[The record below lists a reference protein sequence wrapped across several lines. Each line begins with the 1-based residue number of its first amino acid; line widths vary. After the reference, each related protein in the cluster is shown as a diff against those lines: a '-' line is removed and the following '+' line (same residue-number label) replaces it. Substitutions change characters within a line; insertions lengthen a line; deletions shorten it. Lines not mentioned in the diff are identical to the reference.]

1 MSTLY
6 IRLAGIA
13 AIVLAVLGGYFY
25 VSNLKSNLA
34 EAQAQVLELQ
44 VKYKTSQEDLTK
56 ATEARDVLDKARQE
70 ADDLRS
76 KVQRERDAA
85 LAKLR
90 GQKPPTE
97 CKDVVQWSIDN
108 KGDLSW

>member
-13 AIVLAVLGGYFY
+13 VFVLAVLGGYFY
-25 VSNLKSNLA
+25 VKNLQSNLA

-44 VKYKTSQEDLTK
+44 GKYKTSQEDLTK
-56 ATEARDVLDKARQE
+56 ATESAAALDAARKSADEARAQ
-70 ADDLRS
+70 
-76 KVQRERDAA
+76 VQRERDAA
-85 LAKLR
+85 MAKLR
-90 GQKPPTE
+90 GQKPPVD
-97 CKDVVQWSIDN
+97 CKAAIQWSIEQ

>member
-1 MSTLY
+1 MSTIY
-6 IRLAGIA
+6 IRLVGIA

-34 EAQAQVLELQ
+34 EAQAQVLELEL
-44 VKYKTSQEDLTK
+44 KYKTSQQDLAN
-56 ATEARDVLDKARQE
+56 ATSAAEALDAARKT
-70 ADDLRS
+70 ADELRT

-97 CKDVVQWSIDN
+97 CKDAVQWSIDN